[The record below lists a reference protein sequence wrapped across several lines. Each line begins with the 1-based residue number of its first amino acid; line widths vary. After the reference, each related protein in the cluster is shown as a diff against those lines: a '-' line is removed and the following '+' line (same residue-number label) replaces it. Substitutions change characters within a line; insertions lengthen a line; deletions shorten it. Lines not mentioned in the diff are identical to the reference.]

1 VAANP
6 FAEMTAY
13 GMLAAVAA
21 RHGSREAIVF
31 GDERITFADFGARVD
46 AFAAGLA
53 ALGLGPGD
61 ALAIWLPNR
70 PLWFVAQYAA
80 ARLGVVIVALNPRY
94 RAHELAYILTQS
106 NATALLLTDHL
117 GPIDYFETLH
127 EVIPDLSNAEPGAL
141 TSTNLPKLRHVIV
154 DADDPYP
161 GCLRASDLYSPDDA
175 AAGGLAGVGGGEAS
189 RANASL
195 SEEASPPSGAGDT
208 TWADRVDVPA
218 TLARVYTECAR
229 IWNPIHTDV
238 AVARAAG
245 LAAPILHG
253 TATLALAISRAV
265 EHHADGEASSVR
277 EVSAR
282 FTGMVAMPST
292 LTVRGRGRAGDGIGF
307 DVVNE
312 AGAPVLTAGTL
323 RFRPRG

>member
-1 VAANP
+1 
-6 FAEMTAY
+6 
-13 GMLAAVAA
+13 
-21 RHGSREAIVF
+21 
-31 GDERITFADFGARVD
+31 
-46 AFAAGLA
+46 
-53 ALGLGPGD
+53 
-61 ALAIWLPNR
+61 
-70 PLWFVAQYAA
+70 
-80 ARLGVVIVALNPRY
+80 
-94 RAHELAYILTQS
+94 
-106 NATALLLTDHL
+106 
-117 GPIDYFETLH
+117 
-127 EVIPDLSNAEPGAL
+127 
-141 TSTNLPKLRHVIV
+141 
-154 DADDPYP
+154 
-161 GCLRASDLYSPDDA
+161 
-175 AAGGLAGVGGGEAS
+175 
-189 RANASL
+189 
-195 SEEASPPSGAGDT
+195 
-208 TWADRVDVPA
+208 
-218 TLARVYTECAR
+218 VYTECAR